1 MNIKNIFE
9 HKNYPAIMYLSIT
22 IVLILIF
29 FSFINIL
36 EKAKNPELKKEII
49 TGYTASDKL
58 IQYASDSEK
67 YSKKAFNYYY
77 FVLVLTYQL
86 ILIISILLTYRI
98 KKIFKP
104 EKLNDI

>member
-1 MNIKNIFE
+1 MEIKSIFE
-9 HKNYPAIMYLSIT
+9 HKNYPTIMYLSIS

-29 FSFINIL
+29 FSFVNII

-49 TGYTASDKL
+49 TGYTTNENLVD
-58 IQYASDSEK
+58 YASNN
-67 YSKKAFNYYY
+67 YPRKAFNYYY
-77 FVLVLTYQL
+77 FVLALTYQL
-86 ILIISILLTYRI
+86 ILIISIILTSKI